1 MVSTKRFFIHKSVF
15 IFNLTLMKLIISG
28 YADLPFRWDSQK
40 QHISD
45 CLQNILFL
53 RFVMR
58 CTCNTVAWILTMDLP
73 VTQVAD
79 NHPRL

>member
-15 IFNLTLMKLIISG
+15 ILNLTLMKLIISG

-45 CLQNILFL
+45 YLQNILFL
-53 RFVMR
+53 RFVISI
-58 CTCNTVAWILTMDLP
+58 CNTVAWILTMDLP